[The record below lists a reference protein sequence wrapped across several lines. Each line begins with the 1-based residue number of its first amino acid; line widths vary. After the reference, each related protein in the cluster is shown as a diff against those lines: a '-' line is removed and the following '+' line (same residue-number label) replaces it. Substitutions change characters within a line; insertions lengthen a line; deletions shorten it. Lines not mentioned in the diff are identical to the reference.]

1 MHALLLHSSMMPNGR
16 LVLNHLVFLT
26 CFLVVSG
33 IISLEL
39 CLTMLANLS
48 RWSTNGHFYQVT
60 DATKTW
66 TDARDTSLVIGGY
79 LATITSAEENT
90 FVRNVYPSVE
100 LWLGGSDYG
109 YAAKDFHWVD
119 GPV

>member
-1 MHALLLHSSMMPNGR
+1 MHTLLLHSSTMPNER

-33 IISLEL
+33 IISPEL
-39 CLTMLANLS
+39 RLTMLANLS

-60 DATKTW
+60 DDTRSW
-66 TDARDTSLVIGGY
+66 SNARSASLAIGGY
-79 LATITSAEENT
+79 LATITSVTENT

-100 LWLGGSDYG
+100 VWLGATDYG
-109 YAAKDFHWVD
+109 YTVGDFHWVD